1 VNLACVEAKE
11 FRLAQIAGKQI
22 IVHADELEEI
32 IGVYESKGY
41 FTELIQ
47 LMESGINEN
56 SDRAHAGMYTELA
69 GLYSKYKEE
78 KLMEFLRVQHGKIN
92 IPKVIHYTQMN
103 SQWPELTFLY
113 IHYDEYDNAALTMIS
128 HSSDAWEHT
137 LFKDTMT
144 KAANTDI
151 CYKAVQFYSE
161 ENPLLINDLMTA
173 VVNRV
178 DHSRVVALVRRQN
191 NLPLIKPYLLSVQ
204 EKNVGA
210 VNEALNE
217 LYLEEEDYEALRKSI
232 DSFDAFDP
240 IALASLLET
249 HQLLEFRRISAYLY
263 KKNGR
268 WSQSVELSKNDKLYQ
283 DAIHTAAESKKAEVA
298 ETLLDFFVKSNL
310 KECFAAALY
319 TCYDIVRPDVALEMA
334 WKAKIIDFAFPFLI
348 QVLREYTSKIDGVL
362 NEAKKK
368 EQKDD
373 KNPASFT
380 QVQEGFM
387 NQLPAIGYYP
397 DPNMG
402 GNIPPSGA
410 FGMGGMMP
418 GMQTGGFSIGGI
430 DPNMGGGGFGGFPH

>member
-1 VNLACVEAKE
+1 
-11 FRLAQIAGKQI
+11 
-22 IVHADELEEI
+22 
-32 IGVYESKGY
+32 
-41 FTELIQ
+41 
-47 LMESGINEN
+47 
-56 SDRAHAGMYTELA
+56 
-69 GLYSKYKEE
+69 
-78 KLMEFLRVQHGKIN
+78 MEFLRVQYGKIN

-430 DPNMGGGGFGGFPH
+430 DPNMGGGFGGFPH